1 MIQQRLSDNKKRR
14 IKSLVKIEVESVDQE
29 SKVTFAR
36 SDSRNLYI
44 ERKWF
49 GRAPLTKL
57 RVGIHYLR
65 VCARSDL
72 QLLDMDGWP
81 FVTVRR
87 GENTIVR
94 TSNHPTV
101 LTIIS
106 VYHTTSHNAPGLFYR
121 LIGPPTGLISAMVI
135 VKHWLSVCRI
145 RWSNSTSAGLFNLNL
160 LLFTYL
166 VGVFSS
172 PLQVAR
178 ETSSP
183 QYLVIE
189 NVGLVISPKSGSQL
203 GYILTLKISI
213 PGGASDR
220 TGYDWIVAV
229 LNYLKECSDSGV
241 GLTFGT
247 IEWLKGTI
255 QVNVNGVIADIKK
268 SQKVEVDKLAP
279 VVQHVQDTTAGFG
292 KG

>member
-29 SKVTFAR
+29 SKGTFAR
-36 SDSRNLYI
+36 SDSRNLVCKYSIFTLQVQHLEYEVRLEIHNWSTKYRGCRETQYWRGSFCMHTVHGIVIQYI

-72 QLLDMDGWP
+72 QWLDMDGWP

-101 LTIIS
+101 LIIIS

-121 LIGPPTGLISAMVI
+121 LIGPPTGLISAMVVCGCGI
-135 VKHWLSVCRI
+135 EFWQTLLS
-145 RWSNSTSAGLFNLNL
+145 F
-160 LLFTYL
+160 
-166 VGVFSS
+166 
-172 PLQVAR
+172 P
-178 ETSSP
+178 
-183 QYLVIE
+183 
-189 NVGLVISPKSGSQL
+189 
-203 GYILTLKISI
+203 
-213 PGGASDR
+213 
-220 TGYDWIVAV
+220 
-229 LNYLKECSDSGV
+229 
-241 GLTFGT
+241 
-247 IEWLKGTI
+247 
-255 QVNVNGVIADIKK
+255 VNVEHSVKY
-268 SQKVEVDKLAP
+268 KL
-279 VVQHVQDTTAGFG
+279 F
-292 KG
+292 